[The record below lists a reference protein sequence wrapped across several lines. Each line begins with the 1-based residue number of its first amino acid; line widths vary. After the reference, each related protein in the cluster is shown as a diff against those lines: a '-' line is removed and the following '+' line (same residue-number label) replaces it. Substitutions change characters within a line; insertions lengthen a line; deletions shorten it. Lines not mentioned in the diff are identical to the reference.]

1 VFFLLTSDSQKIQVR
16 PAEAAEVAGRLAD
29 CAQYERRAFY
39 GLYRR
44 FRYAF
49 PQRSNAL
56 IEGARDTEAELLTQA
71 LSSKRIFAVEAPFP
85 FNPAALHEA
94 LRPFCD

>member
-1 VFFLLTSDSQKIQVR
+1 M
-16 PAEAAEVAGRLAD
+16 AGRLAD

-39 GLYRR
+39 GLYGR

-49 PQRSNAL
+49 PQRRNPL
-56 IEGARDTEAELLTQA
+56 IEGARDAEAEMLTEA
-71 LSSKRIFAVEAPFP
+71 LSSRRVFAVEAPFP